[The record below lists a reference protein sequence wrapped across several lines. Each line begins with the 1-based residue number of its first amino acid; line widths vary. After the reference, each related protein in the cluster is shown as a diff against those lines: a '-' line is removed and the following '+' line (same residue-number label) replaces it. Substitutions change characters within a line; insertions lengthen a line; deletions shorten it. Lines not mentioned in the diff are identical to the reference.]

1 MTTTTEKSLDDKRL
15 ILADRIELRRFV
27 GRELLLWIWLESEIF
42 EGTLTTREH
51 GSFGLWLEGRLVLD
65 EAAESTIIKGTTPGL
80 HRDAKEALLRGKT
93 PERAG
98 LHLSFGDHDCTLVL
112 RGETL
117 AFGALTPPRKEKE
130 EAPAAALAPPPR
142 RRKKQAQGDS
152 ADEVLQNAALE
163 ERMQFASAVE
173 GIVTALYREFLS
185 LRLSPTWDA
194 AVVPTLERWVKGE
207 RIDVDAYRAARDRVL
222 AKARPAKAS

>member
-1 MTTTTEKSLDDKRL
+1 MTAESLDDKRL

>member
-27 GRELLLWIWLESEIF
+27 GRELLLWIWLEREIF

-142 RRKKQAQGDS
+142 RRKK
-152 ADEVLQNAALE
+152 
-163 ERMQFASAVE
+163 
-173 GIVTALYREFLS
+173 
-185 LRLSPTWDA
+185 
-194 AVVPTLERWVKGE
+194 
-207 RIDVDAYRAARDRVL
+207 
-222 AKARPAKAS
+222 